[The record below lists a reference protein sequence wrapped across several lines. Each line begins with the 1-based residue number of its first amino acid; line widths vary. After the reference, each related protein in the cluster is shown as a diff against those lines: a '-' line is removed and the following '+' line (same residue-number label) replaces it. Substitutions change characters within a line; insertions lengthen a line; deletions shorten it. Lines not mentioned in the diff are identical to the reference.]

1 LGCGPRV
8 LVIGHAVAV
17 YVGVARVAL
26 AVLVEVGLDSVLYVY
41 AVVRVVV
48 NAVAILVGLT
58 RVVGGRIRAVGHT
71 VAVYVAIT
79 SVALIIVVLV
89 LLVGIGHTRAVV
101 FIVGDA
107 VFIPI
112 RVLRWRR
119 CGRRIVFLAVYNL
132 ATLHLI
138 QPRGR

>member
-41 AVVRVVV
+41 AVVRVV

-71 VAVYVAIT
+71 VAVYVAVT